1 MCLLFFILRIY
12 SYLNSCVKLRSK
24 AAYYAEVLTSSPET
38 ANKIIPYEML
48 SEKYQNKISSEEYN
62 NANEPQELLDLYS
75 NSIFQYYSKRNVD
88 IALSTEGYKKSP
100 EGYFK
105 VENQW
110 YYIKHEIDVS
120 PNFFTLEPKVV
131 RWYIEI
137 SETELPKS
145 IQHLYE

>member
-1 MCLLFFILRIY
+1 M
-12 SYLNSCVKLRSK
+12 
-24 AAYYAEVLTSSPET
+24 

-100 EGYFK
+100 ESYFK
-105 VENQW
+105 VGNQW
-110 YYIKHEIDVS
+110 YYMKHEIDVI
-120 PNFFTLEPKVV
+120 PDFLTLEPKVR

-145 IQHLYE
+145 IQHLY